1 MDFKG
6 TAVSLM
12 LFKTSDTFKVD
23 FYMNMKEKCELIE
36 KGVRLMGTLKFR
48 YLKL

>member
-12 LFKTSDTFKVD
+12 LFTASDTFKVN
-23 FYMNMKEKCELIE
+23 FYMNMKEKCEQIE
-36 KGVRLMGTLKFR
+36 KGVRLMGSLTFR